1 MSLFSYS
8 FPGFTLGFSNS
19 NAKNFYNYII
29 FHHKN
34 LGGQNILKAWY
45 LVDKLGGAAYK
56 SSHKN
61 MKITRSDFASEF

>member
-1 MSLFSYS
+1 MNNHDNSVYIVNLYTVFIDYPSVMSLFSYS

-34 LGGQNILKAWY
+34 LGGQNILKA
-45 LVDKLGGAAYK
+45 
-56 SSHKN
+56 
-61 MKITRSDFASEF
+61 